1 MLEITCQDSEVTVV
15 PIDELRVIRVRDSLA
30 GIIINIP
37 LTAVAL
43 AALVIEEV
51 AVAA

>member
-15 PIDELRVIRVRDSLA
+15 PVNDLRIIRVCDVLT
-30 GIIINIP
+30 GITINIP

-43 AALVIEEV
+43 AA
-51 AVAA
+51 